1 MNPELEAYAREYIR
15 INIKKLKDEHIHIF
29 KKMYSSNNL
38 EANIDNVINNMTKDK
53 LNWAMQ
59 QITNS
64 LLKEGIEI
72 WSFRKT
78 FTN

>member
-1 MNPELEAYAREYIR
+1 MNPELVEYAREYIR
-15 INIKKLKDEHIHIF
+15 INIKKLKDEHIMRF
-29 KKMYSSNNL
+29 KKMYSHHNL
-38 EANIDNVINNMTKDK
+38 AAHIDDVVNNMEIDK
-53 LNWAMQ
+53 LNWGMQ

-78 FTN
+78 STN